1 MKPIIAIVG
10 RPNVGKSTLFN
21 RLTKT
26 RDAIVHNMPGVTRD
40 RNYGE
45 VDWYDK
51 KFTLIDT
58 GGFEPAT
65 EDKLLIQMREQAQLA
80 IEEADNIIF
89 LMDGKDGVTATDE
102 AVADILRRVKKP
114 VYYVI
119 NKIDGD
125 SQEDNACEFYK
136 LGIDSYFTIAAEHNR
151 GIHDLMTEV
160 VSHFPEAEETEDTDA
175 VKVSIIGRPNV
186 GKSSLINRLLKTER
200 LLVSDIPGT
209 TRDSID
215 SLLEI
220 DDKKY
225 LLIDT
230 AGIRRKSKVSERLEK
245 YTIIKALASMDRTDV
260 VLLIIDASEG
270 VTEQD
275 VKVAGYAH
283 EKGRACIVVVNKWDL
298 IKKDNST
305 MSEYTRQIKMDL
317 KYMDYAPVIFIS
329 ALTGQRAFNV
339 LKMID
344 NVGEEAK
351 KRVSTGA
358 LNRVIELAERK
369 HHPPSYQ
376 GKFVKLYYAAQVSES
391 PPCFVIFTNHPEG
404 IHFSYERYLEN
415 RIRDAFGF
423 EGTPMR
429 LVFKERS
436 GRKKIITGITKK
448 R

>member
-1 MKPIIAIVG
+1 
-10 RPNVGKSTLFN
+10 
-21 RLTKT
+21 
-26 RDAIVHNMPGVTRD
+26 
-40 RNYGE
+40 
-45 VDWYDK
+45 
-51 KFTLIDT
+51 
-58 GGFEPAT
+58 
-65 EDKLLIQMREQAQLA
+65 
-80 IEEADNIIF
+80 
-89 LMDGKDGVTATDE
+89 
-102 AVADILRRVKKP
+102 
-114 VYYVI
+114 
-119 NKIDGD
+119 
-125 SQEDNACEFYK
+125 
-136 LGIDSYFTIAAEHNR
+136 
-151 GIHDLMTEV
+151 MTEV
-160 VSHFPEAEETEDTDA
+160 VSHFPETEETEDTDA

-186 GKSSLINRLLKTER
+186 GKSSLINKLLKTER